1 MNDKILLK
9 NIFVVAD
16 TSDLSINLH
25 ISTINKLKMNK
36 CCCVVCHV
44 LVAGHVKVTCG
55 FLALAAVDVG
65 EVVVAALRLTHTAL
79 GGQVTPREHAGR
91 VGWSHILLPVS
102 FQVLVPS
109 TL

>member
-1 MNDKILLK
+1 MW
-9 NIFVVAD
+9 
-16 TSDLSINLH
+16 LSFP
-25 ISTINKLKMNK
+25 
-36 CCCVVCHV
+36 
-44 LVAGHVKVTCG
+44 VAGHLKVTCG

-91 VGWSHILLPVS
+91 VRWSHILLSVPFPV
-102 FQVLVPS
+102 LMPA